1 MEMNEIEVRDMN
13 KLVASLNLAK
23 EVITKEYLYKL
34 SEYEVAEIPEELK
47 ALDISDYTRIYKFTK
62 MVSDKKESVIDKL
75 VTVINAAYSSN
86 ATVVTLIEGH
96 PDSTD
101 YYLGVINKEINQNN
115 YNIQTQGETFRGVLT
130 GNFPGVEMNMV
141 KEKTNDFY

>member
-1 MEMNEIEVRDMN
+1 MFN
-13 KLVASLNLAK
+13 S
-23 EVITKEYLYKL
+23 L

-101 YYLGVINKEINQNN
+101 YYLGVINKEINQDS
-115 YNIQTQGETFRGVLT
+115 ILS
-130 GNFPGVEMNMV
+130 
-141 KEKTNDFY
+141 DFASDDLSIFFSPCLFFF